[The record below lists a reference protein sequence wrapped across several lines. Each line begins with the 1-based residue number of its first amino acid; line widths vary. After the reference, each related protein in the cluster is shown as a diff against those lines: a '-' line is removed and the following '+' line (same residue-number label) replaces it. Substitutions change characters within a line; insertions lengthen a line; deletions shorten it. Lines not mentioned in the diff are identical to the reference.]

1 MTATTSRCER
11 LGTLTPVDIELRHL
25 RAFVA
30 VAEELNF
37 TRAAKRL
44 FIAQQA
50 LSTQIRQLEDRIGAK
65 LLERNTRVRLP
76 HDVRARCCW
85 HRPVCCSPT
94 PTPPSRP
101 HAQQSTTRTPLT
113 VGFVA
118 AVNHPEM
125 SHALDRFSER
135 HPEVDLMINFGDQL
149 DPTGG
154 LHEGQA
160 DVAFVYGP
168 FDHRGL
174 ELTPLYSEP
183 LGVAL
188 AEGHHLATAAAIT
201 VDDVIAEPTFDFPT
215 ADRAWRDYWSGAA
228 FRRGHPP
235 AKYVAQFRTLEG
247 LIVSIRAGLGV
258 YFATEGLVASAGP
271 GVVWRRVDELPPLQ
285 HYIARRAADDRPLV
299 RAFVDSAVDT
309 LAV

>member
-1 MTATTSRCER
+1 M
-11 LGTLTPVDIELRHL
+11 DIELRHL

-65 LLERNTRVRLP
+65 LLERNTRSVSLTPAGDVLLAQARLLLA
-76 HDVRARCCW
+76 DADTVVAATRA
-85 HRPVCCSPT
+85 
-94 PTPPSRP
+94 
-101 HAQQSTTRTPLT
+101 AGATRTPLT

-125 SHALDRFSER
+125 SHALDRFSES
-135 HPEVDLMINFGDQL
+135 HPEVELMINFGDQL

-154 LHEGQA
+154 LHDGQA

-174 ELTPLYSEP
+174 DLTPLYSEP

-188 AEGHHLATAAAIT
+188 AESHHLASAASLT
-201 VDDVIAEPTFDFPT
+201 VEDVIAEPTFDFPT
-215 ADRAWRDYWSGAA
+215 ADREWRDYWSGAD

-235 AKYVAQFRTLEG
+235 ARYVAQFRTLEG
-247 LIVSIRAGLGV
+247 LIASIRAGLGV
-258 YFATEGLVASAGP
+258 YFATQGLVAAAGP
-271 GVVWRRVDELPPLQ
+271 GVVWRRLDELPPLQ
-285 HYIARRAADDRPLV
+285 QSIARRADDDRPIV
-299 RAFVDSAVDT
+299 RSFVDSAAAT
-309 LAV
+309 LSR

>member
-1 MTATTSRCER
+1 M
-11 LGTLTPVDIELRHL
+11 DIELRHL

-65 LLERNTRVRLP
+65 LLERNTRSVSLTAAGEVLLGQARLLLA
-76 HDVRARCCW
+76 DADTVVAATRA
-85 HRPVCCSPT
+85 
-94 PTPPSRP
+94 
-101 HAQQSTTRTPLT
+101 AGATRTPLT

-125 SHALDRFSER
+125 SHALDRFGES

-154 LHEGQA
+154 LHDGQA

-174 ELTPLYSEP
+174 DLTALYSEP

-188 AEGHHLATAAAIT
+188 AESHHLASAGSLT
-201 VDDVIAEPTFDFPT
+201 VEDVIAEPTFDFPT
-215 ADRAWRDYWSGAA
+215 ADRAWRDYWSGAD

-247 LIVSIRAGLGV
+247 LIASIRAGLGV
-258 YFATEGLVASAGP
+258 YFATQGLVASAGP
-271 GVVWRRVDELPPLQ
+271 GVVWRRLDDLPPLQ
-285 HYIARRAADDRPLV
+285 HSIARRADDDRPLV
-299 RAFVDSAVDT
+299 RSFVDSASTT
-309 LAV
+309 LSR

>member
-1 MTATTSRCER
+1 M
-11 LGTLTPVDIELRHL
+11 DIELRHL

-50 LSTQIRQLEDRIGAK
+50 LSTQIRQLEERIGAK
-65 LLERNTRVRLP
+65 LLERNTRAVSLTSAGEVLLVQARLLLA
-76 HDVRARCCW
+76 DADIAVAATRAAVER
-85 HRPVCCSPT
+85 
-94 PTPPSRP
+94 
-101 HAQQSTTRTPLT
+101 RTPLT

-125 SHALDRFSER
+125 SQALDRFGER
-135 HPEVDLMINFGDQL
+135 HPEADLMINFGDQL

-154 LHEGQA
+154 LHENQA

-174 ELTPLYSEP
+174 DLTPLYCEP
-183 LGVAL
+183 LGIAVA
-188 AEGHHLATAAAIT
+188 EEHHLATAAT
-201 VDDVIAEPTFDFPT
+201 VTVEDVIAEPTFDFPT
-215 ADRAWRDYWSGAA
+215 ADRQWRDYWSGAD
-228 FRRGHPP
+228 FRRGQPP

-258 YFATEGLVASAGP
+258 YFATEGLVGSAGP
-271 GVVWRRVDELPPLQ
+271 GVVWRLVDELPPLQ
-285 HYIARRAADDRPLV
+285 HYIAHRAGDDRPLV
-299 RAFVDSAVDT
+299 RSFVDSAVDT

>member
-1 MTATTSRCER
+1 
-11 LGTLTPVDIELRHL
+11 VDIELRHL

-50 LSTQIRQLEDRIGAK
+50 LSTQIRQLEDRVGAK
-65 LLERNTRVRLP
+65 LLERNTRSVSLTAAGEVLLAQARLLLA
-76 HDVRARCCW
+76 DADTAVAATRAAGA
-85 HRPVCCSPT
+85 T
-94 PTPPSRP
+94 
-101 HAQQSTTRTPLT
+101 ATPLT

-125 SHALDRFSER
+125 SHALDRFSEA
-135 HPEVDLMINFGDQL
+135 HPEVELMINFGDQL

-154 LHEGQA
+154 LHDGQA

-174 ELTPLYSEP
+174 DLTPLYTEP

-188 AEGHHLATAAAIT
+188 AESHHLAIAPSLT
-201 VDDVIAEPTFDFPT
+201 VEDVLAEPTFDFPT
-215 ADRAWRDYWSGAA
+215 ADRAWRDYWSGAD

-247 LIVSIRAGLGV
+247 LIASIRAGLGV
-258 YFATEGLVASAGP
+258 YFATKGLVVSAGP
-271 GVVWRRVDELPPLQ
+271 GVVWRRLDELPQLE
-285 HYIARRAADDRPLV
+285 HYIARRADDDRPLV
-299 RAFVDSAVDT
+299 QSFVDSAATT
-309 LAV
+309 LNR

>member
-1 MTATTSRCER
+1 
-11 LGTLTPVDIELRHL
+11 VDIELRHL

-65 LLERNTRVRLP
+65 LLERNTRSVSLTAAGEVLLGQARLLLA
-76 HDVRARCCW
+76 DADTVVAATRA
-85 HRPVCCSPT
+85 
-94 PTPPSRP
+94 
-101 HAQQSTTRTPLT
+101 AGATRTPLT

-125 SHALDRFSER
+125 SHALDRFSDS
-135 HPEVDLMINFGDQL
+135 HPDVDLMINFGDQL

-154 LHEGQA
+154 LHDGQA

-174 ELTPLYSEP
+174 DLTPLYSEP

-188 AEGHHLATAAAIT
+188 AESHHLASAASLT
-201 VDDVIAEPTFDFPT
+201 VEDVIAEPTFDFPT
-215 ADRAWRDYWSGAA
+215 ADRAWRDYWSGAD

-247 LIVSIRAGLGV
+247 LIASIRAGLGV
-258 YFATEGLVASAGP
+258 YFATQGLVAAAGS
-271 GVVWRRVDELPPLQ
+271 GVVWRRLDGLPPLQ
-285 HYIARRAADDRPLV
+285 HSIARRADDDRPIV
-299 RAFVDSAVDT
+299 QSFVDSATAT
-309 LAV
+309 LS

>member
-1 MTATTSRCER
+1 M
-11 LGTLTPVDIELRHL
+11 DIELRHL

-50 LSTQIRQLEDRIGAK
+50 LSAQIRQLEDRIGAK
-65 LLERNTRVRLP
+65 LLERNTRSVSLTAAGEVLLGQARLLLA
-76 HDVRARCCW
+76 DADTVVAATRA
-85 HRPVCCSPT
+85 
-94 PTPPSRP
+94 
-101 HAQQSTTRTPLT
+101 AGATRTPLT

-125 SHALDRFSER
+125 SHALDRFSES
-135 HPEVDLMINFGDQL
+135 HPEVELMINFGDQL

-154 LHEGQA
+154 LHDGQA

-174 ELTPLYSEP
+174 DLAPLYSEP

-188 AEGHHLATAAAIT
+188 AESHHLASAASLT
-201 VDDVIAEPTFDFPT
+201 VEDVIAEPTFDFPT
-215 ADRAWRDYWSGAA
+215 ADRAWRDYWSGAD

-247 LIVSIRAGLGV
+247 LIASIRAGLGV
-258 YFATEGLVASAGP
+258 YFATQGLVAAAGS
-271 GVVWRRVDELPPLQ
+271 GVVWRRLDGLPPLR
-285 HYIARRAADDRPLV
+285 HFLARRADDDRPIV
-299 RAFVDSAVDT
+299 QSFVDTATAT
-309 LAV
+309 LN